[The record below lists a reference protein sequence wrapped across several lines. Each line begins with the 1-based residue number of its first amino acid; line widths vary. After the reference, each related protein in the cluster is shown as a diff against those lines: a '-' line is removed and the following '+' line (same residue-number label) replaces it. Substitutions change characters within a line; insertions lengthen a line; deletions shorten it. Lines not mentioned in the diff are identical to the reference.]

1 MEALKYLQTQVSQV
15 TNHADRAAVA
25 EFHKLAAAIFLQQR
39 QSGRVD
45 SASDAATTAASTT
58 TTSAGSAQPASS
70 QSLHQ
75 HRMQVFEALLEFYPS
90 QLTQPTSNIVDFIL
104 KGSSG
109 AQHFS

>member
-90 QLTQPTSNIVDFIL
+90 ELTQPTSNIVDFIL